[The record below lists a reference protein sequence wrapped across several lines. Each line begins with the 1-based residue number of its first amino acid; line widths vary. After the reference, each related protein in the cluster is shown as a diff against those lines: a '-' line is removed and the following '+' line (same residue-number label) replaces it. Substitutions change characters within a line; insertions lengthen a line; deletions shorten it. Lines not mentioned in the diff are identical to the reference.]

1 MSSLQVSF
9 KVPARFNYKMKINS
23 NQDIKE
29 FFYKMYD
36 YENGLVEALNKVG
49 STDAKVKI
57 DYNKARREFDEYH
70 SSDFII
76 NINTTI
82 VFNVTAD
89 DILNKDAWHKMMA
102 GYRDI
107 IYDVVEQF
115 DSNCEIDKGYDY
127 LFDDNVSLNYFK
139 TLLERYNYTFMCKE
153 KSL

>member
-1 MSSLQVSF
+1 M
-9 KVPARFNYKMKINS
+9 YKMVVKHVCGDTYHASVIFEDNS
-23 NQDIKE
+23 MMA
-29 FFYKMYD
+29 F
-36 YENGLVEALNKVG
+36 
-49 STDAKVKI
+49 
-57 DYNKARREFDEYH
+57 
-70 SSDFII
+70 
-76 NINTTI
+76 
-82 VFNVTAD
+82 VTVD

-127 LFDDNVSLNYFK
+127 LFDDNASLNYFK